1 MRGLGLL
8 FVMVMVNSKN
18 AAVLHSANPAGFHSE
33 IVAGLPNSAGE
44 GTQSYNHEHNK
55 QGSFSS
61 TNV

>member
-8 FVMVMVNSKN
+8 FVMVMVNSEHHSKN
-18 AAVLHSANPAGFHSE
+18 AA
-33 IVAGLPNSAGE
+33 GLQNSAGE
-44 GTQSYNHEHNK
+44 GTQSYNHEHNQ